1 MAALFLLLLAVTGGV
16 LIAELVVENPTAD
29 QITLFHHTL
38 TGYSEGWLLA
48 IAAGLGALITLLL
61 VASLNATKAR
71 RVRRGQ
77 HRRRR
82 RGLQH
87 QVAAPEPDHTRL
99 LEEFF
104 GPEQPPPAPG
114 WARQAGRPQG
124 EGREGRAEADQSPVT
139 VTPQWTGRHLE
150 PLYEQVRSATSA
162 AQARRAKQ
170 KTTAGWSCP
179 HRNRSSTTLSRSTSR
194 PGGRLAWT
202 TTGSSR
208 FRPARRADSSRTRGQ
223 EAKRLRQRAPRRG

>member
-38 TGYSEGWLLA
+38 TGYPEGWLLA
-48 IAAGLGALITLLL
+48 ISAGLGALITLLL

-77 HRRRR
+77 RRRRR
-82 RGLQH
+82 RGLEH
-87 QVAAPEPDHTRL
+87 QAAAAAPDHACL
-99 LEEFF
+99 LDEFF
-104 GPEQPPPAPG
+104 GPEEAPRHPAGPG
-114 WARQAGRPQG
+114 KLAGPRAKARRVEHKPTRARSRPNGWTVTLSCSMSRSGRP
-124 EGREGRAEADQSPVT
+124 
-139 VTPQWTGRHLE
+139 
-150 PLYEQVRSATSA
+150 TST

-170 KTTAGWSCP
+170 KTTTGWSCP
-179 HRNRSSTTLSRSTSR
+179 HRNRSSTPLSRCTSR

-208 FRPARRADSSRTRGQ
+208 FRPARGADGSRTCGVGGQ
-223 EAKRLRQRAPRRG
+223 AAAAAAAASG

>member
-150 PLYEQVRSATSA
+150 PLYEQVRSAHLSSA
-162 AQARRAKQ
+162 GSEGQAEDHRRVVMPTPEPIEHHPKPLYEQARRA
-170 KTTAGWSCP
+170 AGLDNNWELPLPASQ
-179 HRNRSSTTLSRSTSR
+179 
-194 PGGRLAWT
+194 
-202 TTGSSR
+202 
-208 FRPARRADSSRTRGQ
+208 ARRQ
-223 EAKRLRQRAPRRG
+223 